1 MQGCPLACIWCHN
14 PESRPFRAG
23 LVWNKD
29 KCIGCLS
36 CVEVCPHR
44 ALRAAAGGIEIDWKR
59 CDFCGKCADT
69 CPSLAMEMLG
79 KEMNVEQV
87 LAELKKDAIFYQQS
101 GGGVT
106 LSGGEPLSRQKFTE
120 ELLGRCKETGFHT
133 AVDTC
138 GYAPVEVFDAVLP
151 HVDLFLYDIKHLDDE
166 IHRKY
171 TQAPIAP
178 ILDNLN
184 YIVKKGANVWVRV
197 PIIPTINDSPEH
209 IRRIGELM
217 GKLGLG
223 EIYLLPYHKMAILKY
238 SRLNLPCSCS
248 FIEEPCTERMRELS
262 EILTNQGMK
271 VQTGG
276 W

>member
-14 PESRPFRAG
+14 PETRTFRAG
-23 LVWNKD
+23 LVWTKE

-36 CVEVCPHR
+36 CVDVCLQR
-44 ALRAAAGGIEIDWKR
+44 ALKATAGGIEIDWKR
-59 CDFCGKCADT
+59 CELCGQCADH

-106 LSGGEPLSRQKFTE
+106 LSGGEPLSQQKFTE
-120 ELLGRCKETGFHT
+120 ELLRRCKETGFHT

-151 HVDLFLYDIKHLDDE
+151 YVDLFLYDIKHLDDA

-171 TQAPIAP
+171 TQVPIAP
-178 ILDNLN
+178 ILDNLS

-217 GKLGLG
+217 DKVGLG
-223 EIYLLPYHKMAILKY
+223 EIYLLPYHKMAISKY

-248 FIEEPCTERMRELS
+248 FIEEPCAERMQELS
-262 EILTNQGMK
+262 EILTSQGMK
-271 VQTGG
+271 VQIGG
-276 W
+276 